1 MIDRRAFKIVESI
14 RLLKKPDAV
23 PVPYEEPL
31 DYFTKSAVG
40 VEGEILLDSGGD
52 FAGKGSCSIACLNPA
67 FIVRVK
73 GGTASL
79 KSRDGEFSFE
89 AAPRDVIEWLAGFI
103 GAASNGNRSNMSA
116 PPTKDCFDGGLI
128 FLLSYELNRYYEKR
142 PSLDR
147 RGMETDDLW
156 CAFYPAVRI
165 FDHTT
170 RTARA
175 VTYSGEEPV
184 NAASATSVD
193 MHYDCS
199 GFECDEPRG
208 MFVSKIEKVKRYIEA
223 GDVYQVNISR
233 RLEAE
238 FHGCALGFYRD
249 LRKTNPAAFG
259 AFVNGG
265 DFQLLSLSPELF
277 FSVRGGVI
285 ETRPIKGT
293 APRGADLAADYRLR
307 EALVNSEKERAENL
321 MIVDLMRNDLSKI
334 CRPHSVKVPKLFTC
348 ETLPTVHHLVS
359 TVRGELHRGDAKLS
373 RILDALFP
381 GGSVTGAPKLR
392 AMEIIA
398 EMESSPRGFYCGSLA
413 ALGLNGTV
421 TASLLIRTVTINR
434 AASTAI
440 YRTGGGITAGSDPQ
454 DEFEE
459 TRHKAAMLGA
469 AAGGKA
475 VFADVR

>member
-1 MIDRRAFKIVESI
+1 MIDRRALKIVESI
-14 RLLKKPDAV
+14 RLLEKPNTI
-23 PVPYEEPL
+23 PVPYEEPF

-40 VEGEILLDSGGD
+40 GEGEILLDSGDD
-52 FAGKGSCSIACLNPA
+52 FAGKGGCSIACLNPA

-79 KSRDGEFSFE
+79 KSRDGEFSF
-89 AAPRDVIEWLAGFI
+89 AASPRDVIEWLTGFN
-103 GAASNGNRSNMSA
+103 GAASNGNHSNVSS
-116 PPTKDCFDGGLI
+116 PPTANCFDGGLI
-128 FLLSYELNRYYEKR
+128 FLLSYELNRFYEKR
-142 PSLDR
+142 PSLER
-147 RGMETDDLW
+147 HGTETDDLW

-165 FDHTT
+165 FDHAA

-175 VTYSGEEPV
+175 VTYSGDEPV
-184 NAASATSVD
+184 YVASAPPVD

-199 GFECDEPRG
+199 GFECDEQRE
-208 MFVSKIEKVKRYIEA
+208 MFVSKIKKVKRYIEA

-238 FHGCALGFYRD
+238 FHGNALGFYRD
-249 LRKTNPAAFG
+249 LRNRNPASFG

-293 APRGADLAADYRLR
+293 APRGGDLAADYRLR
-307 EALVNSEKERAENL
+307 ETLVNSEKERAENL
-321 MIVDLMRNDLSKI
+321 MIVDLMRSDLSKI
-334 CRPHSVKVPKLFTC
+334 CRPHSVKVPALFTC
-348 ETLPTVHHLVS
+348 ETLPSVHHLVS
-359 TVRGELHRGDAKLS
+359 TVRGELSSGQAKFS
-373 RILDALFP
+373 RILEACFP

-392 AMEIIA
+392 AMEVIA
-398 EMESSPRGFYCGSLA
+398 EMETSPRGFYCGSLA
-413 ALGLNGTV
+413 AVGLNGTV
-421 TASLLIRTVTINR
+421 TASVLIRTVTVVP
-434 AASTAI
+434 ATSTAI

-454 DEFEE
+454 SEFEE
-459 TRHKAAMLGA
+459 TCHKAAMLDA
-469 AAGGKA
+469 AVGGKA